1 MCRFLKQSVLLTA
14 VVGLLLVLTLM
25 ATGTAQATLIAYDG
39 FSGYT
44 DGNLSGQ
51 GQGTGWSDNWTTGG
65 AGTATVTS
73 TEGLTY
79 TPLLTQQGLSTFT
92 VGGSSEANAIRFTN
106 TSMSS
111 GTVYFS
117 QLVNLRELVVRGGPM
132 MVQLVGQAGSDRGV
146 LLFVGWVTHPNDP
159 INHTWDVTAHDG
171 SGGSTA
177 DTGIT
182 STLDTT
188 FLVGRIDFD
197 TNGNNDTVSFYVNP
211 DLDAEPATADAV
223 VSNRNIGVMNG
234 YRVCATQANHSMKVD
249 EIRIG
254 TTWADVTPIPEPG
267 TLALLA
273 TGLIGLLCY
282 AWRKRK

>member
-1 MCRFLKQSVLLTA
+1 MSRFLKQSVLLTA

-44 DGNLSGQ
+44 DGNLNGQ
-51 GQGTGWSDNWTTGG
+51 GQGTGWYDNWATGG
-65 AGTATVTS
+65 AGTTTVTS
-73 TEGLTY
+73 AEGLTY
-79 TPLLTQQGLSTFT
+79 DPLLTQQGLGTAT

-117 QLVNLRELVVRGGPM
+117 QLVQLRELPAGGGPI
-132 MVQLVGQAGSDRGV
+132 MVQLVGQAGSDRGIA
-146 LLFVGWVTHPNDP
+146 LHVGWVTTPPNL
-159 INHTWDVTAHDG
+159 IWRVNVNDG
-171 SGGSTA
+171 SGSTA
-177 DTGIT
+177 ASTGIT

-197 TNGNNDTVSFYVNP
+197 ADGGNDKVSFYVNP
-211 DLDAEPATADAV
+211 DLDVEPATADAV
-223 VSNRNIGVMNG
+223 VTNRNIGAMNG
-234 YRVCATQANHSMKVD
+234 YRICVTQANHSMKVD